1 MASSGKIFC
10 ASSNNKSQL
19 KYLPLQPLVGRS
31 AERHLKQM
39 FHNWRAGMILKK
51 YPRSEWP
58 QLRLQIITATAL
70 KKRRKFWGQD
80 RKWLGNYLSVSAENS
95 NYSSFNS
102 SVNNIKNTD
111 QYKAIL
117 FSSFVKKFN
126 KCNKSA
132 DRSVIITDAAIYKL
146 DGAKNKFKNMKRS
159 VAIKEIS
166 SISVSPGRDQLVV
179 FHSHHNNDLIVN
191 LQGEHTQL
199 KEDRI
204 GEIIGHVC
212 KKYYE

>member
-1 MASSGKIFC
+1 MRDYGKSIQWPIPP
-10 ASSNNKSQL
+10 A
-19 KYLPLQPLVGRS
+19 VGRR
-31 AERHLKQM
+31 AEKHLKQL
-39 FHNWRAGMILKK
+39 FANWRASMILKR

-70 KKRRKFWGQD
+70 KKRRKFWGQE
-80 RKWLGNYLSVSAENS
+80 RRWMGNYLAMSTENS
-95 NYSSFNS
+95 NYSSFNAS
-102 SVNNIKNTD
+102 ANNIKNTD
-111 QYKAIL
+111 QYKTVM

-132 DRSVIITDAAIYKL
+132 DRSVIVTDAAIYKL

-159 VAIKEIS
+159 IAIKEIT

-179 FHSHHNNDLIVN
+179 FHSHHNNDLIIN

-199 KEDRI
+199 KEDRV

-212 KKYYE
+212 KKYFE